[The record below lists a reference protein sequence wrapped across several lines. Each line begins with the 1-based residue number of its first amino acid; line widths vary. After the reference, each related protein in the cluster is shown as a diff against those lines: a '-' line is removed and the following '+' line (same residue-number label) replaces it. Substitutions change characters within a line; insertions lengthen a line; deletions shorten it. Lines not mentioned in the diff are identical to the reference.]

1 MSFIDDMQERDLSL
15 LQTLDGREV
24 TYTPSGGIAR
34 AISGM
39 LQEFTEIVNNGS
51 VDVMATHPVLSVR
64 AVDIPEIATDDA
76 VTVAGVNYKVT
87 SIRPDNEGIIELILE
102 KL

>member
-1 MSFIDDMQERDLSL
+1 MQERDLSL
-15 LQTLDGREV
+15 LQTLDGRDI
-24 TYTPSGGIAR
+24 TYTLNGGIAR
-34 AISGM
+34 SIAGM

-64 AVDIPEIATDDA
+64 SVDAPEIATGDRIE
-76 VTVAGVNYKVT
+76 VTGVNYKVT